1 LRLGLGNPDLAQEL
15 EGAYPCLPAV
25 HAEMLGQNLGELE
38 ADREHGVQRAHRLLE
53 DHRNIRPPQFL
64 QFPGRKREEVAAAVQ
79 DLAARRH
86 GRVLLGE
93 QAQDRQCRH
102 RLAAAGFPDQRDRAV
117 HRYVEADALHRLGNG
132 RPVEAEIHLE
142 VADSDQGFGAVRGG
156 HLSFGSSASRRASV
170 NRLNPVTSSAMA
182 RVAAAS
188 CHQYPRISSLWA
200 SLSMLPQ
207 DTVSTPTPNPRKL
220 STTSDLM
227 KRTTCSDSWTN
238 MTWLTFGRICTN
250 MRRACE
256 APIASA
262 A

>member
-1 LRLGLGNPDLAQEL
+1 MLCFFFFNDTATTEIYTLSLHDA
-15 EGAYPCLPAV
+15 LP
-25 HAEMLGQNLGELE
+25 
-38 ADREHGVQRAHRLLE
+38 
-53 DHRNIRPPQFL
+53 IS
-64 QFPGRKREEVAAAVQ
+64 
-79 DLAARRH
+79 
-86 GRVLLGE
+86 
-93 QAQDRQCRH
+93 
-102 RLAAAGFPDQRDRAV
+102 V
-117 HRYVEADALHRLGNG
+117 HRYVEADALDRLGNG
-132 RPVEAEIHLE
+132 RPVEAKVHLQ
-142 VADSDQGFGAVRGG
+142 VADTDQNFGVHGG

-188 CHQYPRISSLWA
+188 CHQYPRMSSLWA
-200 SLSMLPQ
+200 SLSMLPHE
-207 DTVSTPTPNPRKL
+207 TVSTPTPKPRKL

-227 KRTTCSDSWTN
+227 KRTTCRDSCTS